1 MTKYLFNYSSVV
13 VDDLASTK
21 VFEQIGL
28 GKVWEGR
35 HPIFGS
41 RGVLMATD
49 KGGTLFLEASSAEH
63 QAVKALASSKERNFH
78 IALLAEELAAQRA
91 RCKQS
96 RFARTITDDYDGP
109 SGRSFAVELDIGA
122 GSFWMEFTH
131 GLDRLVGY
139 PNSRFE
145 CVDSIAMVARK
156 RSDIIAPIESV
167 SLPHSMVAGDGYF
180 KVLEGINDIIVMD
193 WHYLEVNEP
202 TQEKGVMAN
211 FLARMGKPGIFGINY
226 VPKDMREFV
235 ETARRHS
242 IDVNTQEPIQLM
254 VEVRGKE
261 YGCAQIITINPRA
274 TGGAR
279 IFVLKPLEYPWKLV
293 A

>member
-35 HPIFGS
+35 HPIFGKKA
-41 RGVLMATD
+41 VLMATD
-49 KGGTLFLEASSAEH
+49 KGGTLFLDAASSEH
-63 QAVKALASSKERNFH
+63 KDVKALAGSKERNFH
-78 IALLAEELAAQRA
+78 IALLTQDLAAQRA

-96 RFARTITDDYDGP
+96 RFARTLTEDYEGP
-109 SGRSFAVELDIGA
+109 AGRSFAVELDIGA
-122 GSFWMEFTH
+122 GSLWMEFTQ
-131 GLDRLVGY
+131 GLDRLVSQ

-156 RSDIIAPIESV
+156 RNDIIEPIESV
-167 SLPHSMVAGDGYF
+167 SLPRSATAGDGYF
-180 KVLEGINDIIVMD
+180 KVLEGINDVVIMD

-202 TQEKGVMAN
+202 TQEKGVLAN
-211 FLARMGKPGIFGINY
+211 FLARKGRPGIFGINY
-226 VPKDMREFV
+226 VPKDMKEFV
-235 ETARRHS
+235 ETAKRLS

-254 VEVRGKE
+254 VEVHGKE

-279 IFVLKPLEYPWKLV
+279 IFILKPLDYPWKLV
-293 A
+293 G